1 MKKKMVLFSAMVLL
15 SAGASA
21 QFSVGLKGGY
31 AFPSHG
37 SALGTSTKDSTITT
51 IYGTYGQGIPVS
63 LELRYL
69 FNEYIGIQLDATY
82 LIGTKVINNEV
93 LTTGLEAETS
103 TITNQFRL
111 TPQLVIQTPF
121 GVYTRVGA
129 VLPVAGKTTRFID
142 DVNGGVQGYE
152 SEMEVEVRGRF
163 SVGLVGCLGYERR
176 LNEQLSIFGEF
187 EYIFFGIKP
196 KSSKITK
203 YTVGGMDILPL
214 WQFMDIVD
222 TEYADETTLGDGKAQ
237 GTKSPYSSL
246 GLNIGIRYTF

>member
-15 SAGASA
+15 AAGASA
-21 QFSVGLKGGY
+21 QFGIGLKGGY

-37 SALGTSTKDSTITT
+37 SDLGTSTKDSTTTT

-69 FNEYIGIQLDATY
+69 FNEYVGIQLDGTY

-93 LTTGLEAETS
+93 LTTGFESETY

-121 GVYTRVGA
+121 GLYTRVGA
-129 VLPVAGKTTRFID
+129 ILPLAGKTMRYSSNA
-142 DVNGGVQGYE
+142 NGGGPGVK
-152 SEMEVEVRGRF
+152 SEIEVEARGKF
-163 SVGLVGCLGYERR
+163 SLGVVGSLGYEQKIGEN
-176 LNEQLSIFGEF
+176 LGVFAEF
-187 EYIFFGIKP
+187 EYITLGIKR
-196 KSSKITK
+196 KSTEITK
-203 YTVGGMDILPL
+203 YTVGGTDVLPNL
-214 WQFMDIVD
+214 TPEQIKQ
-222 TEYADETTLGDGKAQ
+222 EYEDETTPNDMKAQ